1 MATTISDFVLRVKVQ
16 GQQLVDKLKSS
27 VSSTDAEFGKA
38 TKSAGKFSAGVK
50 GLGTSIVGMAGGVAT
65 AATAIA
71 ALGLKIINT
80 ADNIQDMSDATG
92 ISAGRLLNFK
102 QSLIEAG
109 GSAEDME
116 KMTAKLSVTLG
127 DAAQGNEKT
136 RKTFKD
142 LGIALGDANG
152 KLRSTDELL
161 PEILSALG
169 KIEDPAVRA
178 ATAVDLLGKSAS
190 KIDFTKVSAGQDA
203 IKDEQ
208 IKKLAEYK
216 SAIDKLA
223 NSIETELITA
233 FGRLAIA
240 MAQGPLA
247 TADEFDIYLAK
258 FQSFVLGMVGIS
270 KSANELLLEQKKRRE
285 ALGIEGRTSGG
296 QVPLSPGTVPSQA
309 GAGRGFV
316 NPKTIAQMMAAG
328 GTGDL
333 AITDAGKQQIANA
346 QAQTKALM
354 ETNAEAAKYAS
365 LLNDTLGMQQH
376 AGDIA
381 RANLN
386 IDKERD
392 TKLADINK
400 QIETELNNKER
411 DSRVTNALVS
421 QLREQG
427 MEVIRQADIMK
438 VAKTDELT
446 KLQQQKDLV
455 SDIVL
460 LNQVISQDSQ
470 LKQLS
475 NEQALIGLIGDELV
489 LKQGLL
495 SLENERTNSVLQA
508 ENKLR
513 ALGKD
518 ATMAD
523 INRADQEIANAKRV
537 ADAKVE
543 ILKEGIKK
551 EQDLRN
557 NTTKGVES
565 AMEQI
570 ARSMDPF
577 NLAQQAT
584 LGLFSKID
592 NSITELVT
600 TGRTS
605 FGDLAKSF
613 GQMIVEMM
621 LKQQVAKAASA
632 ASGFLGSLFEGLF
645 RAEGGPVAG
654 GQPYIVGEKGPEMFV
669 PKSSGT
675 IIPNNQMGSG
685 GNAPAGNTYITNNI
699 SAIDAKSVAQL
710 FAENRRTLFGSVQ
723 LAQKELS
730 YGR

>member
-1 MATTISDFVLRVKVQ
+1 
-16 GQQLVDKLKSS
+16 
-27 VSSTDAEFGKA
+27 
-38 TKSAGKFSAGVK
+38 
-50 GLGTSIVGMAGGVAT
+50 MAGGVAG
-65 AATAIA
+65 AATAVI
-71 ALGLKIINT
+71 ALGNRIINT
-80 ADNIQDMSDATG
+80 ADNIQDMADATG
-92 ISAGRLLNFK
+92 ISAGRLLSFK

-109 GSAEDME
+109 GSADDME
-116 KMTAKLSVTLG
+116 KMTAKLSTTLG
-127 DAAQGNEKT
+127 DAANGNEKT
-136 RKTFKD
+136 RKTFRD
-142 LGIALGDANG
+142 LGVALGDANG
-152 KLRSTDELL
+152 KLRTTDELL
-161 PEILSALG
+161 PEILSALAQ
-169 KIEDPAVRA
+169 IDDPATRA
-178 ATAVDLLGKSAS
+178 ATAVDLLGKSANR
-190 KIDFTKVSAGQDA
+190 IDWTKVNA
-203 IKDEQ
+203 INDPFKDEEIAQ
-208 IKKLAEYK
+208 LAKYK
-216 SAIDKLA
+216 NALDEMA
-223 NSIETELITA
+223 NAMETKLITT

-240 MAQGPLA
+240 MKEPFSVESLQTYNATLMNLA
-247 TADEFDIYLAK
+247 SALPGFTQILNASMAGANKIMELTG
-258 FQSFVLGMVGIS
+258 QPQRVLPPNI
-270 KSANELLLEQKKRRE
+270 
-285 ALGIEGRTSGG
+285 I
-296 QVPLSPGTVPSQA
+296 PSTA
-309 GAGRGFV
+309 GAGRGKFGG
-316 NPKTIAQMMAAG
+316 PTAAQLQAAGLAGGAG
-328 GTGDL
+328 GTGEL

-354 ETNAEAAKYAS
+354 ATNAEATKYAS

-381 RANLN
+381 RSNLAL
-386 IDKERD
+386 DKERD
-392 TKLADINK
+392 LKLADINK

-411 DSRVTNALVS
+411 DVRVTNALVDE
-421 QLREQG
+421 LRQQG

-446 KLQQQKDLV
+446 KLQQQKDLLA
-455 SDIVL
+455 DIAL
-460 LNQVISQDSQ
+460 LNQTISQDAQ

-475 NEQALIGLIGDELV
+475 NQQSLIGLIGDELT

-495 SLENERTNSVLQA
+495 SIENERTNAILQA

-518 ATMAD
+518 ATTAD
-523 INRADQEIANAKRV
+523 INRADQEITNAKRV

-557 NTTKGVES
+557 STTKGVES

-592 NSITELVT
+592 DSIHELVT
-600 TGRTS
+600 TGKTS
-605 FGDLAKSF
+605 FGDLARSF

-621 LKQQVAKAASA
+621 IKQQVARAASA
-632 ASGFLGSLFEGLF
+632 ATGWLDTLFSGLF
-645 RAEGGPVAG
+645 RAEGGPVSA

-669 PKSSGT
+669 PKGSGT

-723 LAQKELS
+723 LAQKEMS